1 MHLGAPNFK
10 VVMAVIGDAAW
21 RKRESVRKKKEWFVQ
36 SLLLLAVLIT
46 IGCFVF
52 NISQNLQARNIHSGF
67 GFLSERAGFEI
78 GESLIYF
85 DSTMSFFRAFF
96 VGFLNTVKVS
106 FISIITATILGVIIG
121 LMRLSKHPILRFLGA
136 AHVEF
141 YRNIPLLV
149 QLLLIYLLITELLPM
164 SMEAIHFG
172 KWAMLSKA
180 GLNFSVPEM
189 NGVALGAS
197 LIISI
202 ISFILAR
209 SYFLQTCTGLVA
221 TIFSGCVATAAAFLV
236 WVGFGFCKGWSHP
249 VLEGFAIEGG
259 AYVSPEFL
267 ALSLGLTFFTSASI
281 AEIVRAGIVAVPQA
295 QWSASYSLGLTTI
308 ETISYVIFPQ
318 ALRLAIPPLSS
329 QYMNL
334 TKNSSL
340 AVVVGYPDLLAIGNS
355 TINLNGQALEV
366 IVIVMVVFMVLNIL
380 TSLFMNWINS
390 KVTRGTR

>member
-1 MHLGAPNFK
+1 
-10 VVMAVIGDAAW
+10 MAVIGDAAW
-21 RKRESVRKKKEWFVQ
+21 RKRESVRKKKEWFIQ

-85 DSTMSFFRAFF
+85 DSTMSFFRAFL

-106 FISIITATILGVIIG
+106 FVSIITATILGVIIG
-121 LMRLSKHPILRFLGA
+121 LMRLSKHPILRFLGT

-189 NGVALGAS
+189 NGVAIGTS
-197 LIISI
+197 LIVSI
-202 ISFILAR
+202 IAFILSR

-221 TIFSGCVATAAAFLV
+221 TIFSGCVATATGFLV
-236 WVGFGFCKGWSHP
+236 WAGFGFIKGWSHP
-249 VLEGFAIEGG
+249 ELAGFAIEGG
-259 AYVSPEFL
+259 AAVSPEFL
-267 ALSLGLTFFTSASI
+267 ALCLGLTFFTSASI

-340 AVVVGYPDLLAIGNS
+340 AVVVGYPDLLSIGNS

>member
-1 MHLGAPNFK
+1 
-10 VVMAVIGDAAW
+10 MAVIGDAAW
-21 RKRESVRKKKEWFVQ
+21 RKRESVRKKKEWFIQ

-106 FISIITATILGVIIG
+106 FVSIITATILGVIIG
-121 LMRLSKHPILRFLGA
+121 LMRLSKHPILRFLGT

-189 NGVALGAS
+189 NGVAIGTS
-197 LIISI
+197 FIVSI
-202 ISFILAR
+202 IAFILSR

-221 TIFSGCVATAAAFLV
+221 TIFSGCVATATGFLV
-236 WVGFGFCKGWSHP
+236 WAGFGFIKGWSHP
-249 VLEGFAIEGG
+249 ELAGFAIEGG
-259 AYVSPEFL
+259 AAVSPEFL
-267 ALSLGLTFFTSASI
+267 ALCLGLTFFTSASI

-340 AVVVGYPDLLAIGNS
+340 AVVVGYPDLLSIGNS